1 MWQRIMVATDGT
13 AHALQ
18 AEHAGAEIAR
28 RFEAELVLVHAVIE
42 QPTDEEFDG
51 MARVLQEV
59 HPQLAAPLHPDKLAR
74 QVAEATGEQHLQS
87 HAEAVRAFGDHLLER
102 ASTRARERGVGS
114 IETRLVYGKPANA
127 ILDVARQEDADLIVV
142 GTRGMG
148 GLRGHL
154 VGSVAERV
162 TRNASQSSLVVKQ

>member
-1 MWQRIMVATDGT
+1 MWQRILVATDGT

-18 AEHAGAEIAR
+18 AEYAGAEIAR
-28 RFEAELVLVHAVIE
+28 RFEAELVLAHTVIE

-59 HPQLAAPLHPDKLAR
+59 HPQLAAPLHPDRLAQ
-74 QVAEATGEQHLQS
+74 QVGEATGDRDLRSQE
-87 HAEAVRAFGDHLLER
+87 EAVHAFGNHLLER
-102 ASTRARERGVGS
+102 ASARARERGVGS
-114 IETRLVYGKPANA
+114 SETRLAYGEPANA
-127 ILDVARQEDADLIVV
+127 ILDLARQEGVDLIVV
-142 GTRGMG
+142 GTHGMG

-162 TRNASQSSLVVKQ
+162 TRNASQSGLVVK